1 MKLAIK
7 LGPAILVLALTAPA
21 SAGVLLIPDSGFD
34 KVWAFNPF
42 DGSLVNSDFIP
53 NHVSLSQP
61 INAVDS
67 GRGTVLVTDE
77 VNDAVLEFGY
87 NGAFLG
93 TFADA
98 TDGLDGPF
106 GLTVYNG
113 QVYVTSNVNG
123 RIVRFDSNGANP
135 VIWSTGFGTPRDI
148 VFRTGDALV
157 SESAGDDIVQL
168 SLAGALQSIWHNS
181 DGVSGIDFPQ
191 QLQMESNGNIL
202 AAGFTPPFGLYVYAS
217 GGTQLAAYTNL
228 ITSPRGIYRLGNG
241 QLLYAGGTRIMR
253 YDPNTLTETT
263 VVNQLG
269 ASFRFIEYA
278 EPSDPVSVRSTTWST
293 IKTLYRK

>member
-1 MKLAIK
+1 M
-7 LGPAILVLALTAPA
+7 
-21 SAGVLLIPDSGFD
+21 LLIPDSGFD
-34 KVWAFNPF
+34 KVWAFDPF

-98 TDGLDGPF
+98 TDGIDGPF

-123 RIVRFDSNGANP
+123 RIVRLKVSPKALRMGLVTKP
-135 VIWSTGFGTPRDI
+135 VKR
-148 VFRTGDALV
+148 
-157 SESAGDDIVQL
+157 
-168 SLAGALQSIWHNS
+168 N
-181 DGVSGIDFPQ
+181 
-191 QLQMESNGNIL
+191 
-202 AAGFTPPFGLYVYAS
+202 YVK
-217 GGTQLAAYTNL
+217 
-228 ITSPRGIYRLGNG
+228 P
-241 QLLYAGGTRIMR
+241 
-253 YDPNTLTETT
+253 
-263 VVNQLG
+263 
-269 ASFRFIEYA
+269 
-278 EPSDPVSVRSTTWST
+278 EPA
-293 IKTLYRK
+293 KA